1 MIKQFAQCAL
11 ILGLVAVTATHAS
24 AALVIAGS
32 YQGWNPPTGTVMGS
46 LGGGLF
52 QANLT
57 GLSAN
62 TNFQF
67 KILDDLGTP
76 PANWGDPEWTA
87 NNNWFR
93 SDGSGAATI
102 RLNTNI
108 GSTGQDN
115 MNVGISSGSWT
126 PQVVGDFMNEAGG
139 AGDWNP
145 SDATFNMSSVGANQ
159 WQKSMT
165 ISTPGTYQIKI
176 TDGSGWSRQFG
187 SNGLNPN
194 PNTFSFTTTSPGET
208 VVVNYNSLSPSFSV
222 VPEPS
227 SLLMVSV
234 FGLLAT
240 VRNRRRVN

>member
-1 MIKQFAQCAL
+1 MIRHFVQCSLFLGMMAL
-11 ILGLVAVTATHAS
+11 MATNAR
-24 AALVIAGS
+24 ADLVIAGS
-32 YQGWNPPTGTVMGS
+32 YQGWNPPGGTIMSS

-52 QANLT
+52 EANLS
-57 GLSAN
+57 GLASN
-62 TNFQF
+62 TDHQF
-67 KILDDLGTP
+67 KILDDGGSP

-93 SDGSGAATI
+93 SDGGGNATI

-108 GSTGQDN
+108 GATGQDN
-115 MNVGISSGSWT
+115 MNVGITSGSWT

-145 SDATFNMSSVGANQ
+145 SDATFNMSSIGANQ

-165 ISTPGTYQIKI
+165 ISTPGSYQIKI

-208 VVVNYNSLSPSFSV
+208 VVVQYNSLTPSFSV

-240 VRNRRRVN
+240 FRQRRKAI